1 LGALDPRP
9 PSPCDITA
17 ERPYNVQPI
26 RGFLSH
32 LDRRGKIMDIRTLR
46 AFFKWCTIINV
57 ALFVVSAIM
66 ILAASDFIYSA
77 HGQLFHMP
85 REAFD
90 VVLYA
95 FLGLYKIAILVFNL
109 APYVALRIIEKN

>member
-1 LGALDPRP
+1 MKRSWLNDGR
-9 PSPCDITA
+9 
-17 ERPYNVQPI
+17 N
-26 RGFLSH
+26 
-32 LDRRGKIMDIRTLR
+32 IMDTRSAT

-57 ALFVVSAIM
+57 ALLILSIIM
-66 ILAASDFIYSA
+66 IIALSDFVYLW
-77 HGQLFHMP
+77 HGQMFHLS

-109 APYVALRIIEKN
+109 VPYVALQIIAR